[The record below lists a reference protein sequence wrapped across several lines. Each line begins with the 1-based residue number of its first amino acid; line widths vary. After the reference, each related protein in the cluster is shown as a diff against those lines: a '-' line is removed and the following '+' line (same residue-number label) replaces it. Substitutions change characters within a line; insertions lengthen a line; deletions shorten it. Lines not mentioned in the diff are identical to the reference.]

1 MPLRKTP
8 SGGVFYWGRK
18 DKRRLIRKSIDSLIP
33 KAYKYYG
40 VILHSNIVGFGEK
53 MGYDYNQ
60 THAKILKSAEE
71 HFANEGF
78 RGASI
83 RLICKDAG
91 VTNGAFYA
99 HFKSKDDLYVEIV
112 QPYVDG
118 LTELYTKE
126 SDRYFVIK
134 SEEDVIEAFRKAYS
148 SIDRI
153 ITYLCDNREIFRLLL
168 ESSDGTVYENYAKEI
183 IEAETQSMAKFL
195 KKSRGYVKNLEKI
208 SENIIKTGSAM
219 MIGTIFDGVKKGKEP
234 DEILKE
240 SALVSEFCIAGYKH
254 ILGI

>member
-1 MPLRKTP
+1 
-8 SGGVFYWGRK
+8 
-18 DKRRLIRKSIDSLIP
+18 
-33 KAYKYYG
+33 
-40 VILHSNIVGFGEK
+40 
-53 MGYDYNQ
+53 MGYNYNQ
-60 THAKILKSAEE
+60 THEKILKSAKE
-71 HFANEGF
+71 HFARNGF

-83 RLICKDAG
+83 RIICKDAG

-99 HFKSKDDLYVEIV
+99 HFKSKDELFGGIV

-118 LTELYTKE
+118 ITELY
-126 SDRYFVIK
+126 SDETDSFFVIK
-134 SEEDVIEAFRKAYS
+134 SEEDVIEAFRKAYF

-168 ESSDGTVYENYAKEI
+168 ESSAGTVYENFAKEI
-183 IEAETQSMAKFL
+183 IEAETNSMAMFL
-195 KKSRGYVKNLEKI
+195 KKSKGYVKNLDKI

-219 MIGTIFDGVKKGKEP
+219 MIGTIFDGVKKGKDP
-234 DEILKE
+234 DAILKE